1 MKAKGGGQMYEIS
14 DGKPEITGDLQGR
27 GGRVMKET
35 LSERRQMRSIIY
47 LLLASLFLRAIDW
60 F

>member
-1 MKAKGGGQMYEIS
+1 
-14 DGKPEITGDLQGR
+14 
-27 GGRVMKET
+27 MKET

-60 F
+60 S